1 MTNAARRQDLLTPI
15 EAAAYLGMSR
25 GWLAG
30 PEHLRPRKT
39 RFGSKVFYLQSD
51 LDEFVEMSRERRGLE
66 CLSIS
71 EQEVNSGGANSK
83 SAGQQY
89 GAAQAKQ
96 LAAKLRELSANT
108 DSQPSEPTLGPK
120 TRG

>member
-66 CLSIS
+66 CLSTS
-71 EQEVNSGGANSK
+71 ETEASTIGANSK
-83 SAGQQY
+83 STAQQSA
-89 GAAQAKQ
+89 AAQAKQ
-96 LAAKLRELSANT
+96 LAAKLRELSANS
-108 DSQPSEPTLGPK
+108 DLPPNEPTPGPK